1 MVRGLARRMLFA
13 SAVVALVI
21 ATAFVVLLQKIDNM
35 STWTAEVGDSQ
46 GVLATAQEIQRVV
59 LEVETGERGYLL
71 TAEESYL
78 VPWHAAQANLPP
90 LRTKLQQL
98 ARLPLPAEYSR
109 RLVQA
114 AESYIKDYSIPLV
127 SAARAHDPSARSLT
141 RLAEGQ
147 RRIDEITADFDGLD
161 RAEQQLLGSRQQ
173 RVLSAG
179 RIARVAVVAGLAG
192 SLMLIVLFALYL
204 SRAMVKPIRRAARM
218 ARTLADGDLSARM
231 PETAVGEIG
240 GLEKS
245 FNMMAG
251 SLEVSRDDL
260 SRLAEEQAALRR
272 VATLVARGQPP
283 DVIFNAV
290 TEELAKLL
298 QATEATM
305 VRFQADGSPAVVAS
319 WRTSG
324 TDRRTDVPP
333 LVETGETRPDDDR
346 PPPSSVGAPIIVNG
360 TRWGVLTAA
369 REIGPPLPEEAET
382 RIANFTDLVATAI
395 ANGDARTQL
404 AASRARIVTAT
415 DQARRK
421 IERDLH
427 DGTQQRLVSLALDL
441 RMATSEIPDELP
453 QLRSQLSSVVEGLSG
468 AMNDLREISR
478 GIHPAI
484 LSEGGLGPALKAL
497 ARRSAIPV
505 EVGGQ
510 IQTRIPP
517 SVEIA
522 AYYVVTEALANAA
535 KHARASVV
543 TVDAHVEGNV
553 LRVSISDDG
562 IGGADPA
569 QGSGLL
575 GLIDRIEAL
584 GGTITLTSP
593 QGAGS
598 TLQIRLPF
606 DPL

>member
-1 MVRGLARRMLFA
+1 MVRGLARRMLLA

-21 ATAFVVLLQKIDNM
+21 AAAFVVLLQKIDNM
-35 STWTAEVGDSQ
+35 SRWTRDVGDSQ
-46 GVLATAQEIQRVV
+46 EILATAQEMERLVI
-59 LEVETGERGYLL
+59 EVESGERGFLL

-78 VPWHAAQANLPP
+78 GPWRSAQEKLPSVG
-90 LRTKLQQL
+90 TKLQQL
-98 ARLPLPAEYSR
+98 ARLPVPAAYSR

-114 AESYIKDYSIPLV
+114 TNSYIEDYSIHLV
-127 SAARAHDPSARSLT
+127 SAARAHDPSARDLS

-147 RRIDEITADFDGLD
+147 RRIDEIKADFDGLD
-161 RAEQQLLGSRQQ
+161 RAEQQLVASRSQ
-173 RVLSAG
+173 RVLTAG
-179 RIARVAVVAGLAG
+179 RIARVAIGAGLAG
-192 SLMLIVLFALYL
+192 SLLLIVLFAMYL
-204 SRAMVKPIRRAARM
+204 SRAMVRPIRRAATM

-231 PETAVGEIG
+231 PETGIGEIG

-245 FNMMAG
+245 FNVMAQ

-260 SRLAEEQAALRR
+260 GRLAEEQAALRR

-283 DVIFNAV
+283 TTIFNAV

-298 QATEATM
+298 QATGAMM
-305 VRFQADGSPAVVAS
+305 VRLEADGSTTVVAS
-319 WRTSG
+319 WGTSG
-324 TDRRTDVPP
+324 A
-333 LVETGETRPDDDR
+333 DDR
-346 PPPSSVGAPIIVNG
+346 PASSSVGAPIIVNG
-360 TRWGVLTAA
+360 NRWGALTAA
-369 REIGPPLPEEAET
+369 REGGPPLLDDAET
-382 RIANFTDLVATAI
+382 RIVNFTDLVATAI
-395 ANGDARTQL
+395 ANSEARTQL
-404 AASRARIVTAT
+404 AASRVRIVTAT

-441 RMATSEIPDELP
+441 RMAESEIPDELP

-497 ARRSAIPV
+497 ARRSALPV
-505 EVGGQ
+505 TAGVRIEA
-510 IQTRIPP
+510 RIPP

-522 AYYVVTEALANAA
+522 AYYVVAEALANSA

-543 TVDAHVEGNV
+543 TVDARVEGDV
-553 LRVSISDDG
+553 LHLSIRDDG

-569 QGSGLL
+569 KGSGLV

-584 GGTITLTSP
+584 GGTITITSP
-593 QGAGS
+593 EGGGS
-598 TLQIRLPF
+598 TLQVRLPF
-606 DPL
+606 AAL